1 MKMSPVQ
8 YDLVVLGGGLDQ
20 VTPTLRL
27 KPGVL
32 RDAVNYE
39 CSVFGGYTR
48 IQGYE
53 PFDGRPSPANAVY
66 SSVMATSLGTIAV
79 GDAIN
84 GQTSGATGVVIAV
97 DTTNLTVYYT
107 KATGAFTNGENLR
120 KVAVVQGVVTGSG
133 GQIANSETNATYL
146 YLASEAYRTDIQAIP
161 GSGQPRGVIF
171 YKSVLYGFRN
181 NAGGT
186 AVDIYKSSGAGWVNV
201 PLGKELSFN
210 TGLAAGIVDGNTVTG
225 ATSGA
230 TGVVARVVLES
241 GTFAGG
247 TAAGRLILSSTTGA
261 FTNGENLQVGGT
273 NRATGVGTQTQIV
286 ILPDGRFEMDIG
298 SFAGASSQKIYG
310 CDGVNRGF
318 EFDGTTFVPI
328 KTGMPTDRPNHVVVH
343 KKHLFFAF
351 GASVQFSGLGLPY
364 QFTVLTGGGEIVL
377 DADVSAFLTQPGNQ
391 SGGALAIWTQDNTY
405 MLYGS
410 SSANWNLVQFNVGS
424 GAYAYTASNLE
435 QSYTFGTRGMLG
447 LTTSLN
453 YGNFDTAS
461 LTLNLRPFVQS
472 RRTLTT
478 CAIVNREKSQY
489 RVFFSDGWGLYAT
502 LVNGKFIGA
511 SPVFF
516 ANPVQIVCAGSS
528 DNGTETTF
536 FTSTD
541 GFVYKLDV
549 GTSFAGAAIQSSF
562 TTTYN
567 HKQSP
572 RIIKKYRRNS
582 IELTGSGFARFDV
595 GYSFS
600 YGSAEYE
607 AMLNGSYA
615 LSLTPSLWDSFT
627 WDNFTWDGKTLAP
640 TEAELNGTAENIAVI
655 VSCTSPYFQPFTINS
670 FMIHYTPLR
679 GLR

>member
-1 MKMSPVQ
+1 MMKMQPVQ

-32 RDAVNYE
+32 RDVVNFE

-66 SSVMATSLGTIAV
+66 QSVMVSAV
-79 GDAIN
+79 GSIVAGSAIN

-97 DTTNLTVYYT
+97 VGLTVYFT
-107 KATGAFTNGENLR
+107 KATGAFTNGENVR
-120 KVAVVQGVVTGSG
+120 IGVTVQGVVTGTG
-133 GQIANSETNATYL
+133 GQIGDPETNATYL
-146 YLASEAYRTDIQAIP
+146 FLAAEAYRTDITVVP
-161 GSGQPRGVIF
+161 GSGQLRGAIF
-171 YKSVLYGFRN
+171 YKNVLYAFRN

-225 ATSGA
+225 LTSGA

-241 GTFAGG
+241 GSFSGG

-261 FTNGENLQVGGT
+261 FVNGENLQVGGT
-273 NRATGVGTQTQIV
+273 NRATCVGTQAQIV
-286 ILPDGRFEMDIG
+286 ILPNGRFEFDIG

-310 CDGVNRGF
+310 IDGVNRGF
-318 EFDGTTFVPI
+318 EFDGTTYVPI
-328 KTGMPTDRPNHVVVH
+328 KTGMPSDIPKHLVVH

-351 GASVQFSGLGLPY
+351 GASVQYSGLGLPY

-377 DADVSAFLTQPGNQ
+377 DADVSAFLTQPGSQ
-391 SGGALAIWTQDNTY
+391 SGGALSVWTQDNTY

-410 SSANWNLVQFNVGS
+410 SSADWNLTQFNVGT
-424 GAYAYTASNLE
+424 GAYPNTASNLE
-435 QSYTFGTRGMLG
+435 QTYTFGTRGLVG
-447 LTTSLN
+447 LATSLN
-453 YGNFDTAS
+453 YGNFDAAS

-489 RVFFSDGWGLYAT
+489 RVFFSDGYGLYAT
-502 LVNGKFIGA
+502 IVNGKFIGA
-511 SPVFF
+511 CPVFF
-516 ANPVQIVCAGSS
+516 SNPVQTVCSGAS

-541 GFVYKLDV
+541 GFVYKLDA
-549 GTSFAGAAIQSSF
+549 GTSFAGAAIPSSF
-562 TTTYN
+562 TLTYN

-572 RIIKKYRRNS
+572 RTIKRYRRNS
-582 IELTGSGFARFDV
+582 IEMSGTGFARFDV

-600 YGSAEYE
+600 YGSSEYE
-607 AMLNGSYA
+607 GQLNNSYA
-615 LSLTPSLWDSFT
+615 LALTPSLWDSFT
-627 WDNFTWDGKTLAP
+627 WDNFFWDGKNLAP
-640 TEAELNGTAENIAVI
+640 IEAELNGTSENIAVVI
-655 VSCTSPYFQPFTINS
+655 GCNSAEYQPFTINS
-670 FMIHYTPLR
+670 FILHYTMLR

>member
-1 MKMSPVQ
+1 MIKMQPVQ

-32 RDAVNYE
+32 RDVVNFE

-66 SSVMATSLGTIAV
+66 QSVMVSAV
-79 GDAIN
+79 GSIVAGSAIN

-97 DTTNLTVYYT
+97 VGLTVYFT
-107 KATGAFTNGENLR
+107 KATGAFTNGENVR
-120 KVAVVQGVVTGSG
+120 IGVTVQGIVTGTG
-133 GQIANSETNATYL
+133 GQVGDPETNASYL
-146 YLASEAYRTDIQAIP
+146 FLASEAYRTDITAVP
-161 GSGQPRGVIF
+161 GSGQLRGAIF
-171 YKSVLYGFRN
+171 YKNVLYAFRN

-186 AVDIYKSSGAGWVNV
+186 AVDIYKSSAGGWVNV

-241 GTFAGG
+241 GSFSGG
-247 TAAGRLILSSTTGA
+247 TAAGRLILSSTTGV
-261 FTNGENLQVGGT
+261 FVNGENLQVAGT
-273 NRATGVGTQTQIV
+273 NRATCVGTQAQIV
-286 ILPDGRFEMDIG
+286 IAPNGRFEFDIG
-298 SFAGASSQKIYG
+298 SFAGASSQKVYG
-310 CDGVNRGF
+310 IDGVNRGF
-318 EFDGTTFVPI
+318 EFDGTTYVPI
-328 KTGMPTDRPNHVVVH
+328 KTGMPSDIPKHLVVH

-377 DADVSAFLTQPGNQ
+377 DADVSAFLTQPGSQ
-391 SGGALAIWTQDNTY
+391 SGGALSVWTQDNTY

-410 SSANWNLVQFNVGS
+410 SSADWNLTQFNVGT
-424 GAYAYTASNLE
+424 GAYPNTASNLE
-435 QSYTFGTRGMLG
+435 QTYTFGTRGLVG
-447 LTTSLN
+447 LATSLN
-453 YGNFDTAS
+453 YGNFDAAS

-489 RVFFSDGWGLYAT
+489 RVFFSDGYGLYAT
-502 LVNGKFIGA
+502 IVNGKFIGA
-511 SPVFF
+511 CPVFF
-516 ANPVQIVCAGSS
+516 ANAVQTICTGAS

-541 GFVYKLDV
+541 GFVYKLDA
-549 GTSFAGAAIQSSF
+549 GTSFAGAQIPASF
-562 TTTYN
+562 TLTYN

-572 RIIKKYRRNS
+572 RTIKRYRRNS
-582 IELTGSGFARFDV
+582 VEMSGSGFARFDV

-600 YGSAEYE
+600 YGSSEYE
-607 AMLNGSYA
+607 GQLNNSYA
-615 LSLTPSLWDSFT
+615 LALTPSLWDSFT
-627 WDNFTWDGKTLAP
+627 WDNFFWDGKNLAP
-640 TEAELNGTAENIAVI
+640 IEAELNGTAENIAVSI
-655 VSCTSPYFQPFTINS
+655 GCTSAQYQPFTINS
-670 FMIHYTPLR
+670 FILHYTMLR